1 MSATNKLILS
11 GCLVINTK
19 REILLLYRKDHQ
31 HYETPGGKVNQDE
44 CLNPKNPTLEELAK
58 AAQRELHEEVSRNI
72 KIKTLV
78 YLKLIPRSSAT
89 VGMRLFRKVF
99 RNIVRFPKIKIL

>member
-1 MSATNKLILS
+1 MDDNE
-11 GCLVINTK
+11 N
-19 REILLLYRKDHQ
+19 
-31 HYETPGGKVNQDE
+31 N
-44 CLNPKNPTLEELAK
+44 LNEAEKESDLDDFVE
-58 AAQRELHEEVSRNI
+58 RRRNI